1 MKRKKDLKISIIVT
15 NMGNNSKHIELALTV
30 DQTNEL

>member
-1 MKRKKDLKISIIVT
+1 MKRKKDLKISIVT